1 MDVLSRL
8 LGHVAALEHSVVPL
22 VARPGNV
29 QVVDSRVFVVVDPKN
44 KTFYYLINSERSEA
58 LNKS

>member
-1 MDVLSRL
+1 MDVLPRL
-8 LGHVAALEHSVVPL
+8 LGHVAALEHTVIAL

-29 QVVDSRVFVVVDPKN
+29 EVVDSRVFVVVDPKN
-44 KTFYYLINSERSEA
+44 KTFYYLNSERSEA